1 MIKLSI
7 TYLVT
12 DEEAEDQEPE
22 ADEAE
27 DKATPTSGEDLDVK
41 SMKVNELKEELAARG
56 LNAKGLKAALVERL
70 QEAIE
75 NETTDKDDTEAMD
88 TEQVYYYFFKH
99 TNELLQKACAFLILE
114 ILLYCISLKKNPDV
128 SSHIPLLIN
137 KTFSVRNNFSSTS
150 VYFRIS
156 YFSGPGTT
164 GRPGPER
171 SRQYSCCNTYGDK
184 KE

>member
-41 SMKVNELKEELAARG
+41 SMKVNELKEELTARG

-75 NETTDKDDTEAMD
+75 NETTAKDDTEAMD
-88 TEQVYYYFFKH
+88 TEQVYYYFFLNIQMSYKKH
-99 TNELLQKACAFLILE
+99 AHF
-114 ILLYCISLKKNPDV
+114 
-128 SSHIPLLIN
+128 
-137 KTFSVRNNFSSTS
+137 
-150 VYFRIS
+150 
-156 YFSGPGTT
+156 
-164 GRPGPER
+164 
-171 SRQYSCCNTYGDK
+171 
-184 KE
+184 